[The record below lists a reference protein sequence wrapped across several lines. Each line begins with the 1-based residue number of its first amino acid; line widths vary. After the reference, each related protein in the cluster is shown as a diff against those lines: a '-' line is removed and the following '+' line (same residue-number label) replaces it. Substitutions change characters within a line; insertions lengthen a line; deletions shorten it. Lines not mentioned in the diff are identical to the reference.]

1 MLSSDMVALEADA
14 TMMGRLQTMK
24 RHVEAGRPEDLAHV
38 QTLAAAEPGGLL
50 ELEGQPVH
58 ANAPPVS
65 ALNVPLGQSTQ
76 VGLLS
81 VDTSHVAPVNPA
93 SHTHT
98 P

>member
-1 MLSSDMVALEADA
+1 MTLLYPGLHAQS
-14 TMMGRLQTMK
+14 
-24 RHVEAGRPEDLAHV
+24 
-38 QTLAAAEPGGLL
+38 LAASEPDGLL

-58 ANAPPVS
+58 AVAAPVS

-76 VGLLS
+76 VQSTQVLELS
-81 VDTSHVAPVNPA
+81 SATAQDSPAKPA

>member
-1 MLSSDMVALEADA
+1 MYLPSGHAVQLSYGPVYPVLHTQSPAPPD
-14 TMMGRLQTMK
+14 R
-24 RHVEAGRPEDLAHV
+24 
-38 QTLAAAEPGGLL
+38 GGLS
-50 ELEGQPVH
+50 ELAGQSLHSV
-58 ANAPPVS
+58 AAPVS